1 MIDHSRCETLLL
13 PILMAICSFAC
24 PVLLTAQSAEPSG
37 KPCGCPDEFPGM
49 SKASQALDGS
59 AFYLFPYNLHLVS
72 GARSAVPLQLR
83 DASGN
88 VVTGSISFSGY
99 DNSLISISSDGYV
112 TAKRTET
119 ATEIG
124 TWVNASIVG
133 GSVANT
139 CVVRVLS
146 TNYNLVYASAEA
158 PNSILYY
165 PTSINGENISSY
177 VTGYEMAQTL
187 DCAYKVERSLMAVT
201 PFYGCK
207 QIYEVDFG
215 EQEAQRVCGIS
226 GNPIRIGWGAGG
238 NTWQN
243 CFLVPFIPP
252 RSPQWG
258 VMFHEL
264 GHNMTLISNSFIV
277 GLGITDY
284 IEGLAT
290 AIGLENSSTI
300 VDGVDR
306 FSMTSQTRYSI
317 AWVLNRD
324 STNYLSALQNWV
336 VSGATFSSY
345 TADITD
351 GIWLYYRRSRP
362 ADFGQRFFTPL
373 RPAFESIISPYYS
386 AINSSGDNG
395 KHTFFAALVSAAV
408 GRDLS
413 SEFTSAFHFPIVQ
426 SLFNSLYPAFTSAID
441 LAASKAGPATMIAMT
456 AGNNQSKMISAT
468 LDQPFVVRI
477 TNSEGFSV
485 SGVSVSFAVTGAPAG
500 ASGQSLSTSTAITN
514 SSGVASATLTLGNKG
529 GTYLVTAI
537 STGLVGSPLTF
548 TASAMNPAPTL
559 TNLSANRAGRG
570 SRINMTLFG
579 SNLIDG
585 VSTASFGSDISINT
599 MQVGSA
605 AQMNLNI
612 SIGLNASIGTRNVA
626 VTNAGPGGG
635 TATLT
640 NAFTVDAS
648 PATGVEAIAGALH
661 VEYRL
666 HEAFPNPFNPST
678 MIGYEIP
685 QAARVTIKVYN
696 IFGAEVE
703 TLVSES
709 QNAGSY
715 QVRWTATVP
724 SGVYFCCLQAG
735 GFVETKK
742 LILVK

>member
-1 MIDHSRCETLLL
+1 MIRYLRCALSLLVVV
-13 PILMAICSFAC
+13 S
-24 PVLLTAQSAEPSG
+24 LTIPFSLSAQIVESVA
-37 KPCGCPDEFPGM
+37 KPCGCPDSFPGSSM
-49 SKASQALDGS
+49 VNHSLDGS
-59 AFYLFPYNLHLVS
+59 AYYLFPYNLHLVS

-88 VVTGSISFSGY
+88 VVPGSISFSGY

-112 TAKRTET
+112 TAKRAET

-124 TWVNASIVG
+124 TWVSANING

-146 TNYNLVYASAEA
+146 TNYNLVYASAES
-158 PNSILYY
+158 PNIILYF

-187 DCAYKVERSLMAVT
+187 DFAYKVERSLMAVT
-201 PFYGCK
+201 PFYGSK

-264 GHNMTLISNSFIV
+264 GHNMTMISNTFSV
-277 GLGITDY
+277 GFGITDY
-284 IEGLAT
+284 VEGLAT
-290 AIGLENSSTI
+290 AIGLECSSTI

-306 FSMTSQTRYSI
+306 FPMTSQTRYSI

-336 VSGATFSSY
+336 IGGATFSSY

-351 GIWLYYRRSRP
+351 GIWLYYRRGRP

-386 AINSSGDNG
+386 AINNSGDNG

-413 SEFTSAFHFPIVQ
+413 SEFTSAFHFPVVQ

-441 LAASKAGPATMIAMT
+441 LAASKAGPAASIAAT
-456 AGNNQSKMISAT
+456 AGNNQSKMISAPIDHP
-468 LDQPFVVRI
+468 LIVRV
-477 TNSEGFSV
+477 TNSDGYSV
-485 SGVSVSFAVTGAPAG
+485 SGVSVSFSITGAPAG
-500 ASGQSLSTSTAITN
+500 ASGQSLSTATAVTN
-514 SSGVASATLTLGNKG
+514 SDGQASTTLTLGNKG
-529 GTYLVTAI
+529 GTYLVTA
-537 STGLVGSPLTF
+537 SSAGLVGSPLTF
-548 TASAMNPAPTL
+548 TAIAMNPAPTL
-559 TNLSANRAGRG
+559 FNLSTNRAGKG
-570 SRINMTLFG
+570 SRINLSLLG
-579 SNLIDG
+579 SNLIEG
-585 VSTASFGSDISINT
+585 VTTASFGADISVNT
-599 MQVGSA
+599 LSVPGP

-612 SIGLNASIGTRNVA
+612 SIGANAPIGTRNVT

-640 NAFTVDAS
+640 NAFTVDSS
-648 PATGVEAIAGALH
+648 PSTGIEEHPGSLPKN
-661 VEYRL
+661 YRL
-666 HEAFPNPFNPST
+666 HDAYPNPFNPST
-678 MIGYEIP
+678 TIRYEIP
-685 QAARVTIKVYN
+685 QAVHVNLKIYS

-703 TLVSES
+703 TLVSEF
-709 QNAGSY
+709 QNAGFY
-715 QVRWTATVP
+715 QVSWTPNAP
-724 SGVYFCCLQAG
+724 SGVYICRLEAG
-735 GFVETKK
+735 GINQSCK
-742 LILVK
+742 LTFLK